1 MSEGKRN
8 LDLSVEIDAT
18 PEQVWKAISEG
29 DQITRWFAP
38 IARVEPGEGGKVT
51 ISWGPGM
58 EGTAPITAW
67 EPGKR
72 LAWTEDHGAKGPRVV
87 EFLIEGGA
95 GKTTLRLVHSG
106 FGADASF
113 DNEYES
119 SGGGWSSFLQLLRH
133 DLENTRELPAQTVNK
148 MAMIQRPPAEL
159 MAELKAALAYEETG
173 SGQYKATLPGGAS
186 VSGAIVFQKDP
197 GYLILGLDSI
207 HGGTVGL
214 FAEKWGDTT
223 ALTNTWYLKGEA
235 AAGADTLL
243 QGWDEL
249 TERLAKAS

>member
-1 MSEGKRN
+1 MSEGKRH
-8 LDLSVEIDAT
+8 LDLSVEIEAT
-18 PEQVWKAISEG
+18 PEQVWKAVSEG

-38 IARVEPGEGGKVT
+38 IATVEPGEGGKVT

-87 EFLIEGGA
+87 EFIVEGEA
-95 GKTTLRLVHSG
+95 GKTRLRLVHSG

-113 DNEYES
+113 DGEYES
-119 SGGGWSSFLQLLRH
+119 TSGGWSSFLQLLRH
-133 DLENTRELPAQTVNK
+133 DLENTRALAAKTVNK
-148 MAMIQRPPAEL
+148 MAMIKRPPAEL
-159 MAELKAALAYEETG
+159 MAGLKAGIAFEETAAG
-173 SGQYKATLPGGAS
+173 HYKATLPGGTS
-186 VSGAIVFQKDP
+186 VSGAIVYRKDP

-207 HGGTVGL
+207 QGGAVGL

-223 ALTNTWYLKGEA
+223 ALTTTWYLKGEA
-235 AAGADTLL
+235 AAQAETLL

-249 TERLAKAS
+249 TAGLSPAE